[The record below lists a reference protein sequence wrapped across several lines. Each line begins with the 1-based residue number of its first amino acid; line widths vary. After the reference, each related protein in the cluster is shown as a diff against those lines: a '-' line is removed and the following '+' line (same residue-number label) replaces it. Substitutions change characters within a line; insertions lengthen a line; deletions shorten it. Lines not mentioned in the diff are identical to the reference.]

1 MIKLFRNIRYSL
13 MENNKSGKYLRYA
26 FGEIVLVVI
35 GILIA
40 LQINNWNVKRLEKN
54 QQLKIYER
62 VLEDI
67 DNDISELSNTLTTL
81 NTIKPVFEKV
91 VQDSVTPELLDKGIS
106 RIIMGNYYLTS
117 LNKTGV
123 SQLKETTNKDSLA
136 IKIIETYDLM
146 ENIMVIPHEK
156 RIMNEIEKL
165 TNKLRTYPWFAEWMS
180 KTIMKD
186 NSSKELQDYFLYSL
200 EYKNSVI
207 FFYQQLYNNYYSGIQ
222 LSIASLTDI
231 RKAVIAR
238 LDE

>member
-238 LDE
+238 LEE

>member
-1 MIKLFRNIRYSL
+1 

-81 NTIKPVFEKV
+81 NTIKPVFDKV